1 MHPDTDAAA
10 AAFAFA
16 VPPMVV
22 APGEDRM
29 DVPFIVSNVTLVE
42 VSDDVSKYDLVPGEV
57 RTATIPFPILDWG
70 MGVLVSDPVESMI
83 VVDALTRFTLTLF
96 VRQSNSARAADVMR
110 AILCLYFMDGWMD
123 GCVVFYM
130 IVYYREKGRILM
142 CDGNWTT
149 LYWLLSG
156 LA

>member
-1 MHPDTDAAA
+1 VIPLKIMHPDTDAAA
-10 AAFAFA
+10 AALAFA

-29 DVPFIVSNVTLVE
+29 DVPFIVSNVTLVDVE
-42 VSDDVSKYDLVPGEV
+42 SYDDDDVSKYDLVPGEV

-83 VVDALTRFTLTLF
+83 VVDALTLLF

-110 AILCLYFMDGWMD
+110 AILC
-123 GCVVFYM
+123 
-130 IVYYREKGRILM
+130 
-142 CDGNWTT
+142 
-149 LYWLLSG
+149 
-156 LA
+156 

>member
-83 VVDALTRFTLTLF
+83 VVDALTTLTLF

-110 AILCLYFMDGWMD
+110 AILCLYLYVMDGWMD
-123 GCVVFYM
+123 V
-130 IVYYREKGRILM
+130 
-142 CDGNWTT
+142 
-149 LYWLLSG
+149 
-156 LA
+156 

>member
-29 DVPFIVSNVTLVE
+29 DVPFIVSNVTLVDVE
-42 VSDDVSKYDLVPGEV
+42 SSSSDDDDVVSKYDLVPGEV

-83 VVDALTRFTLTLF
+83 VVDALTLLF

-110 AILCLYFMDGWMD
+110 AILFLCVIDGWMDGWMD
-123 GCVVFYM
+123 V
-130 IVYYREKGRILM
+130 
-142 CDGNWTT
+142 
-149 LYWLLSG
+149 
-156 LA
+156 